1 MLFVRTDKY
10 EKSNRYERIW
20 LILFASNIKYLRKRE
35 NLSQE
40 EFAERFSVSRQ
51 SVAKWENGESTPD
64 IYKCNEIAE
73 YYQITIDVLVSMPLE
88 EQQVNKETSD
98 GRYIFGMVKIGD
110 RGQIVIPKYA
120 REVFELKAGD
130 RLMVM
135 GDTAKGGI
143 ALAKVSLGD
152 FFRK

>member
-1 MLFVRTDKY
+1 M
-10 EKSNRYERIW
+10 
-20 LILFASNIKYLRKRE
+20 FASNIKYLRKKE

-40 EFAERFSVSRQ
+40 EFSERFGVSRQ

-73 YYQITIDVLVSMPLE
+73 YYRITLDILVSLSLE
-88 EQQVNKETSD
+88 EQPINKETSE
-98 GRYIFGMVKIGD
+98 GKYIFGMVKIGE

-120 REVFELKAGD
+120 REVFDLNAGD

-135 GDTAKGGI
+135 GDKAKGGL
-143 ALAKVSLGD
+143 ALAKVSFGD
-152 FFRK
+152 FFQE

>member
-1 MLFVRTDKY
+1 MTKVL
-10 EKSNRYERIW
+10 
-20 LILFASNIKYLRKRE
+20 ASNIKFLRKSE

-40 EFAERFSVSRQ
+40 EFAERFGVSRQ

-64 IYKCNEIAE
+64 IFKCCEIAE
-73 YYQITIDVLVSMPLE
+73 HYNISVDVLVNMPLE
-88 EQQVNKETSD
+88 EQNVNKETSD
-98 GRYIFGMVKIGD
+98 GKYIFGMVKIGE

-120 REVFELKAGD
+120 REVFNLSAGD

-135 GDTAKGGI
+135 GDTDKGGI

-152 FFRK
+152 FFKR